1 LGEAAHQAPAAAIK
15 PAAKPKPKVTPLR
28 PLDALGAALDDPPIA
43 AEGAPGAAPP
53 PPPPEDLPPAE
64 PGGGRS
70 GGERPK
76 GEIWRGCPVRPL
88 GVNGATYYYLDIHG
102 QLRAIAKH
110 DAQSILMLFGHRIPA
125 LCYAFAQWG
134 KDEEGRSYR
143 KPGRFDQTTAAM
155 EMIAACS
162 EHGLFDPEN
171 AVRGV
176 GAWADDDG
184 TLIYHAG
191 DKLYLGK
198 TELDPGTHQGR
209 IYPAAP
215 PVPHPLAADKDVSDP
230 MAVLTEVL
238 STWQWTRPDLDPM
251 ICLGLMGVQMFGGAM
266 SWRPAYWITGGAG
279 AGKSALQRL
288 MLHLHGGEKGL
299 IQSTDATARGIASLL
314 GQSTLPVAL
323 DELEPGDQGSTKER
337 DIVATAR
344 VAASGGRWARGSS
357 DQKGSTGQLRST
369 FLFSS
374 ILVPGVLKSQDLQRI
389 ILLSLD
395 PFPDGAKAPDLRA
408 EIWRKRGAAIKRLIL
423 DRWPSWAAR
432 LELWREAFA
441 EHGVQG
447 RDADNWATT
456 MAMAQMM
463 RAEALPQPD
472 ELKGWAA
479 KVAKAIRAS
488 LGEAS
493 NDSDEVLTHFLSQRL
508 DVFRRGQ
515 TYTLAQ
521 WLMVAASLPGA
532 PAGLLDGYATDANGK
547 EQRAKAANAHLA
559 PYMIRVV
566 QERGADP
573 RLFVGNK
580 KVQPLLDL
588 FAGTQWAGGAW
599 AQSLA
604 RIKGAIANPVSRTLA
619 GVSSRGWEIPLSA
632 IAGLEVFPQDR
643 AEAPAAAHAPVDM
656 EDWQ

>member
-1 LGEAAHQAPAAAIK
+1 M
-15 PAAKPKPKVTPLR
+15 TPDNVISLH
-28 PLDALGAALDDPPIA
+28 ALGAALDDPPIA
-43 AEGAPGAAPP
+43 AEAAPGAAPP
-53 PPPPEDLPPAE
+53 PPAQPPEDLPPAE

-70 GGERPK
+70 GGDRPK
-76 GEIWRGCPVRPL
+76 GEIWQGCPVRPL

-102 QLRAIAKH
+102 QLRAVAKH

-125 LCYAFAQWG
+125 LCYAFPQWA
-134 KDEEGRSYR
+134 KDESGSSYR

-155 EMIAACS
+155 DMIAACS

-176 GAWADDDG
+176 GAWTDDDG
-184 TLIYHAG
+184 RLIYHAG
-191 DKLYLGK
+191 DRLYLATG
-198 TELDPGTHQGR
+198 EADPGTHQGR

-215 PVPHPLAADKDVSDP
+215 PVPHPVTTGKDTPDPVPALA
-230 MAVLTEVL
+230 EVL
-238 STWQWTRPDLDPM
+238 ATWQWTRADLDPQ
-251 ICLGLMGVQMFGGAM
+251 ICLGLIGVQMFGGALP
-266 SWRPAYWITGGAG
+266 WRPAFWITGGAG
-279 AGKSALQRL
+279 AGKSALQKL

-389 ILLSLD
+389 ILLSLN
-395 PFPDGAKAPDLRA
+395 PFAEGARVPDLRA
-408 EIWRKRGAAIKRLIL
+408 EIWRKRGAALKRLVL
-423 DRWPSWAAR
+423 DRWPSWATR
-432 LELWREAFA
+432 LELWREALA
-441 EHGVQG
+441 IEGVQG

-463 RAEALPQPD
+463 RAEALPQAD
-472 ELKGWAA
+472 ELKGWAI
-479 KVAKAIRAS
+479 KVGRVIRA
-488 LGEAS
+488 GAGDAS
-493 NDSDEVLTHFLSQRL
+493 NDADEILVHFLSQRL

-532 PAGLLDGYATDANGK
+532 PDGLLDGYATDAHGR
-547 EQRAKAANAHLA
+547 EARAKAANAHLA

-566 QERGADP
+566 TERGAEP

-588 FAGTQWAGGAW
+588 FTGTQWAGGAW
-599 AQSLA
+599 SQSLA
-604 RIKGAIANPVSRTLA
+604 RIKGALASPVARTLA
-619 GVSSRGWEIPLSA
+619 GVSARGWEIPLSA

-643 AEAPAAAHAPVDM
+643 AEAPPEASAPVNM